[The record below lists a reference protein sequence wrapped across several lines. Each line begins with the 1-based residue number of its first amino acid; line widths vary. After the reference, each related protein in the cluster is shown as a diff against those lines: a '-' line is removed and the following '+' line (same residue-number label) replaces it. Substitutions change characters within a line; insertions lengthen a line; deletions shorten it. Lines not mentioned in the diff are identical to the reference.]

1 MSQVRIAC
9 TSNYDSEVFTE
20 SFVNVPLMWIEKA
33 WQIYHILNSIDP
45 NGKNYYK
52 PVPIDYVLYKFEP

>member
-9 TSNYDSEVFTE
+9 TSNYDSEMFTE

-33 WQIYHILNSIDP
+33 
-45 NGKNYYK
+45 
-52 PVPIDYVLYKFEP
+52 